1 MATVEIDRLNCE
13 IRLLYPTNESV
24 KKLAEWQ
31 EEINNYPIKI
41 IPQNTITTEQMK
53 LLYVLFKQFSEG
65 IEWYDLGYTKD
76 YLKDMFSG
84 IYEIGDFSLSPF
96 KKNPLTLDQA
106 TEFIQFIIEHG
117 IENNINLYI
126 QDKNTGVK
134 RHIREIVPDIQRY
147 VIRCLR
153 ERVCCV
159 CGEKH
164 DFKNGKIVDL
174 EHYDNV
180 SSTATTYDLDD
191 GLQSRFLT
199 LCRKHHMEIH
209 NIPKKE
215 FIEKYHLQQK
225 GENKMINK
233 IIQALKMTSLA
244 FVIIIFFFSTII
256 IHNTKDLI
264 TVVKYFGLYIM
275 TAVHVLVCF
284 SFKNKD

>member
-31 EEINNYPIKI
+31 DEINNYPIKI
-41 IPQNTITTEQMK
+41 IPQNTITMDQMK

-76 YLKDMFSG
+76 YLKDMFSS
-84 IYEIGDFSLSPF
+84 IYEIGEFSLSPF

-147 VIRCLR
+147 IIRCLR
-153 ERVCCV
+153 KRTCCI
-159 CGEKH
+159 CGKVH
-164 DFKNGKIVDL
+164 DEYNTVDL
-174 EHYDNV
+174 EHWKTV
-180 SSTATTYDLDD
+180 ASSTGTYEHDD
-191 GLQSRFLT
+191 GLQNPFLT
-199 LCRKHHMEIH
+199 LCREHHNEKH
-209 NIPKKE
+209 NIGVE
-215 FIEKYHLQQK
+215 
-225 GENKMINK
+225 
-233 IIQALKMTSLA
+233 
-244 FVIIIFFFSTII
+244 
-256 IHNTKDLI
+256 
-264 TVVKYFGLYIM
+264 
-275 TAVHVLVCF
+275 
-284 SFKNKD
+284 SFKNRYYIEGVWLNPQLVYELLDKYPNHFKLFRKRLKEGYYEGLITKKKS

>member
-1 MATVEIDRLNCE
+1 MATVEIDRLKCE

-41 IPQNTITTEQMK
+41 IPQNTITMEQMK

-76 YLKDMFSG
+76 YLKDMFSS
-84 IYEIGDFSLSPF
+84 IYEIGEFSLSPF

-126 QDKNTGVK
+126 QDKNTGIK

-174 EHYDNV
+174 EHYDNI

-191 GLQSRFLT
+191 GLQSRFLS

-215 FIEKYHLQQK
+215 FIEKYILEPVWLNEQLVYELLDKYPNHFALFRK
-225 GENKMINK
+225 KLKNGEYDD
-233 IIQALKMTSLA
+233 II
-244 FVIIIFFFSTII
+244 
-256 IHNTKDLI
+256 
-264 TVVKYFGLYIM
+264 VKE
-275 TAVHVLVCF
+275 
-284 SFKNKD
+284 KRK